1 MFAIGKSAILRY
13 LTLLLLGGALTL
25 SLAPIFAQ
33 TPPGGATAPTAETAE
48 QKTEE
53 SSTELEDAAAGRE
66 SLWAVIMKGGWVM
79 LPLAL
84 VSTLIIAFSLER
96 FFFFKRKNL
105 DVKGVYDATL
115 AALREG
121 GVAAVQKTFADDPRL
136 IAHILSAGLGFRDK
150 GADRVDRE
158 IANAA
163 QAETGTLERGLNL
176 LSNLGNLAPLLGF
189 LGTVAGMRNSFLQ
202 FVVQVAP
209 TAQDLAAGVEEAL
222 ITTVAGLIIAIPTY
236 LIYNLFIYRID
247 SFTNEIER
255 CTQAILSRMD

>member
-1 MFAIGKSAILRY
+1 VFAIGKSAILRY

-33 TPPGGATAPTAETAE
+33 TPPGDAPAGQTTEQTANDTPD
-48 QKTEE
+48 
-53 SSTELEDAAAGRE
+53 ELEEAAAGQE
-66 SLWAVIMKGGWVM
+66 SLWAVIVKGGWVM
-79 LPLAL
+79 IPLAL

-105 DVKGVYDATL
+105 DVKGAYDATV

-121 GVAAVQKTFADDPRL
+121 GVAAVQKTFAEDPRL
-136 IAHILSAGLGFRDK
+136 IGQILSAGLGFRDK

-176 LSNLGNLAPLLGF
+176 LSNLGNMAPLLGF
-189 LGTVAGMRNSFLQ
+189 LGTVTGMRNSFLQ

-222 ITTVAGLIIAIPTY
+222 ITTVAGLIVAIPTY
-236 LIYNLFIYRID
+236 LVYNLFIYRID
-247 SFTNEIER
+247 SFTNEVER